1 MSEVKMVREIMTED
15 VVTVSSE
22 DSVYNAARLMADM
35 GVGSCVVIKNE
46 KPVGIVT
53 ERDVVRKVV
62 AAGLSPK
69 RTTVEK
75 VMSSP
80 LIVVGENTSVAE
92 AAAIMAKHRVR
103 RLVVVR
109 DEHLAGV
116 VSITDLVR
124 VAGEVGFKTIIPA
137 LLRG

>member
-116 VSITDLVR
+116 VSVTDLVR

>member
-1 MSEVKMVREIMTED
+1 MVREIMTED

-116 VSITDLVR
+116 VSVTDLVR

>member
-1 MSEVKMVREIMTED
+1 MVREIMTED